1 MGDFGEGR
9 GALEEIGFSG
19 FCSVESEGWQ
29 AGGTIGVGEPV
40 GLGLAD
46 FDRVAVEAKEFL
58 EEFGY
63 RSTRDR
69 EARAGKE

>member
-1 MGDFGEGR
+1 LEG
-9 GALEEIGFSG
+9 IGFSG
-19 FCSVESEGWQ
+19 YCSVEWEGWQ
-29 AGGTIGVGEPV
+29 AGGTIGVGEPA

-63 RSTRDR
+63 RSNRDR
-69 EARAGKE
+69 EAQAGRE